1 MRISTITDLLI
12 FLLTYLSLTAAA
24 TSDTAMKMIDITATL
39 L

>member
-12 FLLTYLSLTAAA
+12 FLLTYLSITASTTA
-24 TSDTAMKMIDITATL
+24 DTTMKIMDITATL